1 MSLKRLSSSS
11 LILASLLAGPVSAAV
26 PVVESLPTAEV
37 IREPVP
43 ATAPES
49 VDNASVESVIES
61 AQARQRAEDTQQN
74 AQQPANST
82 AYFLNQIEEL
92 RKRNMTLE
100 GRVEEL
106 EFQLRQNEAEFR
118 DRYLDLDARISRM
131 TGGQPEGGLSNERSA
146 GNISPPTDLGN
157 TPVQLPVDQTPEKLL
172 AEREQADYQAAFG
185 LIRDREFD
193 QALVALRKLL
203 KDYPGGKLSDNAQY
217 WLGEVLMAQGKFE
230 PARDEFMLVMEQH
243 PQSAK
248 VPDASYKLGR
258 LYDLLGDK
266 AEARKYLE
274 SVVSKFPDSPAARL
288 SDTYL
293 QGMSDS

>member
-1 MSLKRLSSSS
+1 MSLKPLSSSF
-11 LILASLLAGPVSAAV
+11 LILASLLAVPVLAAV

-37 IREPVP
+37 VRETAQDATPVS
-43 ATAPES
+43 APES
-49 VDNASVESVIES
+49 VERVIQS
-61 AQARQRAEDTQQN
+61 AQTQQVSEEN
-74 AQQPANST
+74 SQPRPQSANST

-118 DRYLDLDARISRM
+118 DRYLDLDARISRAM
-131 TGGQPEGGLSNERSA
+131 GDQPAPALTGDRSA
-146 GNISPPTDLGN
+146 NISQAAEPGS
-157 TPVQLPVDQTPEKLL
+157 TPVQLPARQSSEELL
-172 AEREQADYQAAFG
+172 AERELAEYQVAFG

-193 QALVALRKLL
+193 QALAALRKLL
-203 KDYPGGKLSDNAQY
+203 EEYPDGKLSDNAQY

-230 PARDEFMLVMEQH
+230 PARDEFRVVMEQY
-243 PQSAK
+243 PDSAK
-248 VPDASYKLGR
+248 VPDAAYKLGR

-274 SVVSKFPDSPAARL
+274 LVVSQYPGSSAASL

-293 QGMSDS
+293 QSMSDS

>member
-1 MSLKRLSSSS
+1 MSLKRLSGSS
-11 LILASLLAGPVSAAV
+11 LILASLLAGPVLAAV

-37 IREPVP
+37 VSDPVQNSVNDVIQN
-43 ATAPES
+43 ARTQQPEETDS
-49 VDNASVESVIES
+49 VDGVSNAAVTE
-61 AQARQRAEDTQQN
+61 R
-74 AQQPANST
+74 QQPANST

-118 DRYLDLDARISRM
+118 DRYLDLDARISRL
-131 TGGQPEGGLSNERSA
+131 TGEQIEPALKSDDRSVRVSQPVELNQPMLVPDESTGKE
-146 GNISPPTDLGN
+146 
-157 TPVQLPVDQTPEKLL
+157 QTTQ
-172 AEREQADYQAAFG
+172 REQAEYQAAFG

-193 QALVALRKLL
+193 QALLALRKLL
-203 KDYPGGKLSDNAQY
+203 KDYPRGNLSDNAQY
-217 WLGEVLMAQGKFE
+217 WLGEVLMAQGKYE
-230 PARDEFMLVMEQH
+230 PARDEFKIVMDQY

-248 VPDASYKLGR
+248 VPDAAYKLGR
-258 LYDLLGDK
+258 LYDLMGNK

-274 SVVSKFPDSPAARL
+274 SVVSDYPGSSAARL

-293 QGMSDS
+293 QSMSDS

>member
-1 MSLKRLSSSS
+1 MSLKPLSSSS
-11 LILASLLAGPVSAAV
+11 LIMASLMAVPVLAEV
-26 PVVESLPTAEV
+26 PVVESLPTAEIV
-37 IREPVP
+37 SETTQDVTPVS
-43 ATAPES
+43 AQESVALENVAPES
-49 VDNASVESVIES
+49 AEGVIQS
-61 AQARQRAEDTQQN
+61 AQ

-118 DRYLDLDARISRM
+118 DRYLDLDARITRAIGEPSASDLNSDHSAK
-131 TGGQPEGGLSNERSA
+131 TTQAAEPANAPAQQPDSK
-146 GNISPPTDLGN
+146 
-157 TPVQLPVDQTPEKLL
+157 TPEELL
-172 AEREQADYQAAFG
+172 VKREQAEYQAAFG
-185 LIRDREFD
+185 LIRERKFD

-203 KDYPGGKLSDNAQY
+203 EDYPDGKLSDNAQY

-230 PARDEFMLVMEQH
+230 SARDEFRVVIEQY

-274 SVVSKFPDSPAARL
+274 LVVSKYPDSSAARL

-293 QGMSDS
+293 QSMSDS

>member
-1 MSLKRLSSSS
+1 MSLKPLSSSS
-11 LILASLLAGPVSAAV
+11 LIMASLLAVPVLAEV
-26 PVVESLPTAEV
+26 PVVESLPTAEIV
-37 IREPVP
+37 SETTQDVTPVS
-43 ATAPES
+43 APES
-49 VDNASVESVIES
+49 VALENVAPENVESVIQS
-61 AQARQRAEDTQQN
+61 AQ

-118 DRYLDLDARISRM
+118 DRYLDLDARI
-131 TGGQPEGGLSNERSA
+131 TKAIGEQPASDLNKDHSA
-146 GNISPPTDLGN
+146 KT
-157 TPVQLPVDQTPEKLL
+157 TQAVEPVNVPAQLPDSKTPEELL
-172 AEREQADYQAAFG
+172 VKQREQADYKAAFG
-185 LIRDREFD
+185 FIREREFD

-203 KDYPGGKLSDNAQY
+203 EDYPDGKLSDNAQY

-230 PARDEFMLVMEQH
+230 PARDEFRAVIEQY

-266 AEARKYLE
+266 AKARKYLE
-274 SVVSKFPDSPAARL
+274 LVVSKYPDSSAARL

-293 QGMSDS
+293 QSMSDS